1 MPEDPVIATW
11 DALEEILIFCDNLVN
26 FLDTKNYS
34 ELSEEFNNN
43 LFAINK
49 SVSVTVDNVIHEGI
63 LLGISDH
70 GKLMINTGNN
80 VLTIDNINSTLR
92 MI

>member
-1 MPEDPVIATW
+1 MNTENYD
-11 DALEEILIFCDNLVN
+11 ELVKEYN
-26 FLDTKNYS
+26 D
-34 ELSEEFNNN
+34 N

-49 SVSVTVDNVIHEGI
+49 SVSISIDNVIHEGI

-70 GKLMINTGNN
+70 GELMINTGNN
-80 VLTIDNINSTLR
+80 VLTINDINSTLR

>member
-1 MPEDPVIATW
+1 MNIDHAK
-11 DALEEILIFCDNLVN
+11 LIYLFCNNLVDFLNIKKYDEQVKEYNDNL
-26 FLDTKNYS
+26 L
-34 ELSEEFNNN
+34 
-43 LFAINK
+43 AINK
-49 SVSVTVDNVIHEGI
+49 SVSVTVDNITHEGI

-80 VLTIDNINSTLR
+80 VLTINDINSTFR